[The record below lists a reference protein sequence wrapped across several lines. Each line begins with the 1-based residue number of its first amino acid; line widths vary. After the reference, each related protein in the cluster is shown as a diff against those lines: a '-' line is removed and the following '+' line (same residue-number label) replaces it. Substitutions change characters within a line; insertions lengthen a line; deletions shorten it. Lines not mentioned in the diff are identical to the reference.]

1 MYSHLWD
8 GRDEEGDVVSP
19 ASYLLP
25 FAFISS
31 LQPLIPMAKILII
44 EDDPDMAY
52 GLRDNL
58 RFEGYDPLIALDGE
72 EGLDL
77 ALGARP
83 DLILLDIM
91 LPGMDGFEVCRR
103 LRDHGSAVPII
114 MLTAKD
120 QESDKVQGLDIGAD
134 DYITKPF
141 GLEELLARIR
151 AALRRAGERREIP
164 QYRFGDVMIDFLRR
178 TATKS
183 GVKVSLSPKEYD
195 VMQYLISN
203 EGKAVSR
210 EELLSE
216 IWGYEVLPDTRTVDT
231 HMASLR
237 AKLEEDHSNPKHILT
252 VHGMGYRFVSH

>member
-91 LPGMDGFEVCRR
+91 LPGMDGFEVCRG

-231 HMASLR
+231 HMANLR